1 MIDNQKF
8 IEEEKALIK
17 FNQQLKKLEEYYINL
32 KNNIVIEYEN
42 KLKEIKTNYGK

>member
-1 MIDNQKF
+1 MVDNEKF
-8 IEEEKALIK
+8 IEEEKARIK
-17 FNQQLKKLEEYYINL
+17 FNEQIKKLEEDYINL

>member
-8 IEEEKALIK
+8 IEEEKARFK
-17 FNQQLKKLEEYYINL
+17 FNEQLKKLDEDYINL
-32 KNNIVIEYEN
+32 KNNIVVEYEN